1 MASQI
6 ISLRLDE
13 SLVKKIDKMAR
24 KRDLTRSKVVE
35 TILRGACVAD
45 ELDMNQHAGA
55 DELRLAKHFLNVDLL
70 QDLQYLGPKTAELT
84 SRELDSV
91 VLFYRDKKGKM
102 PHLVHQF
109 RIGKDGE
116 FNFTAHAL
124 SVLGYCAA
132 HLLPKALRLRLSSW
146 TKKMGGK
153 ETDIGTALTVYLSK
167 LYEPADVPDDI
178 EAEISE
184 EMNSLEADASG
195 TVAKARKAEA
205 FGRESR

>member
-1 MASQI
+1 MAQNFTLWIDDSI
-6 ISLRLDE
+6 
-13 SLVKKIDKMAR
+13 VKKLAKMAK
-24 KRDLTRSKVVE
+24 KRHLTRSKVAE
-35 TILRGACVAD
+35 AILQGACVAD
-45 ELDMNQHAGA
+45 ELDKKHADA

-132 HLLPKALRLRLSSW
+132 HLLPKALRTRLSSW
-146 TKKMGGK
+146 AKKMGGK

-167 LYEPADVPDDI
+167 LYQPADVPDEI
-178 EAEISE
+178 EEEINE

-195 TVAKARKAEA
+195 TVAKARSAEA

>member
-1 MASQI
+1 MAQNFTLWIDDSI
-6 ISLRLDE
+6 
-13 SLVKKIDKMAR
+13 VKKLDKMAK
-24 KRDLTRSKVVE
+24 KRHLTRSKVAE
-35 TILRGACVAD
+35 AILQGACVAD
-45 ELDMNQHAGA
+45 ELDMNQHADA

-109 RIGKDGE
+109 RIGHDGE

-132 HLLPKALRLRLSSW
+132 HLLPKALRTRLSAW
-146 TKKMGGK
+146 AKKMGGK

-167 LYEPADVPDDI
+167 LYQPADVPDEI
-178 EAEISE
+178 EGEINE
-184 EMNSLEADASG
+184 EMSSLEADASG

>member
-1 MASQI
+1 MAQNFTLWIDDSI
-6 ISLRLDE
+6 
-13 SLVKKIDKMAR
+13 VKKLDKMAK
-24 KRDLTRSKVVE
+24 KRHLTRSKVAE
-35 TILRGACVAD
+35 AILQGACVAD
-45 ELDMNQHAGA
+45 ELDMHQHADA

-91 VLFYRDKKGKM
+91 VLFYRDKNGKM

-132 HLLPKALRLRLSSW
+132 HLLPKALRTRLSAW
-146 TKKMGGK
+146 AKKMGGK

-167 LYEPADVPDDI
+167 LYQPADVPDEIGI
-178 EAEISE
+178 EINQEFEDA
-184 EMNSLEADASG
+184 MVEAS
-195 TVAKARKAEA
+195 KQEA
-205 FGRESR
+205 FGRASR